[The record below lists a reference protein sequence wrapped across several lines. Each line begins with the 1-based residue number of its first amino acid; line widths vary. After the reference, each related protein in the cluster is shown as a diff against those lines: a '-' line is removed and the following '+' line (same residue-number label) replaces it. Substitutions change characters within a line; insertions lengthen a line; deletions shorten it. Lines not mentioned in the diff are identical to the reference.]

1 MVPPTLRRD
10 PPHPDSPS
18 RMAIGLSIGSSC
30 QTLKAA
36 LVEAA
41 GRGLRMRATV
51 RAAIRL
57 SPEESRGA
65 PRTLVRGGGAETS
78 VEALAQ
84 SRIELA
90 EWEVE
95 SIRRLC
101 EESAVSAAKVLVIGV
116 DDPGLWCMTKPRP
129 SCLSLGDAAR
139 VAEATGISVV
149 DAFAAR
155 DLAQGG
161 QGGPI
166 GALPL
171 WILLRHSRENRL
183 LVDLGRTTRL
193 SLLPGDSCP
202 LASSRILS
210 FDAGPGVALLDQ
222 LASKLTGGRHAF
234 DPGGRLAVQGRR
246 IAPLLDHWLADH
258 ALSRTLPCWHPRGIR
273 PDRFFNDA
281 VRMAVEANWSVQDML
296 CTATHLIA
304 ETVSRA
310 ARDRLPSDLSVD
322 RVVITGGGQHNGM
335 LLREIVA
342 RLDRIPL
349 SRASELGVLDE
360 ALEPACSAI
369 LALFH
374 LDQVPGNVGAVT
386 GAEIPRVLGR
396 LTPGCPQNWQ
406 RLLDHMTGAEPTLRP
421 LRSALR

>member
-1 MVPPTLRRD
+1 MASQTSRRD
-10 PPHPDSPS
+10 SPHPDSQS
-18 RMAIGLSIGSSC
+18 RTAIGLSIGSSC

-36 LVEAA
+36 LVEAT
-41 GRGLRMRATV
+41 GRGLRMQATV
-51 RAAIRL
+51 RAVVCL
-57 SPEESRGA
+57 PPEESRG
-65 PRTLVRGGGAETS
+65 TLQKLVRGGGTEAS
-78 VEALAQ
+78 VETLSQA
-84 SRIELA
+84 RIELA

-95 SIRRLC
+95 SVRRLC
-101 EESAVSAAKVLVIGV
+101 EESAVSAARALIVGI
-116 DDPGLWCMTKPRP
+116 DDPGVWCATKPRP
-129 SCLSLGDAAR
+129 TYLSLGDAAR

-171 WILLRHSRENRL
+171 WILLRHARENRL
-183 LVDLGRTTRL
+183 LVDLGRTTRV
-193 SLLPGDSCP
+193 SLLPGDSCS

-222 LASKLTGGRHAF
+222 LATRLTGGRHVF
-234 DPGGRLAVQGRR
+234 DPGGRFAVQGRR
-246 IAPLLDHWLADH
+246 IGPLFDHWLADH
-258 ALSRTLPCWHPRGIR
+258 AFSRTLPCWHPRGIR
-273 PDRFFNDA
+273 PDRFLNDA
-281 VRMAVEANWSVQDML
+281 VRMAVEENWSVQDML

-304 ETVSRA
+304 EAVSLA
-310 ARDRLPSDLSVD
+310 ARERLPSDLPLD
-322 RVVITGGGQHNGM
+322 RLVITGGGQHNGL
-335 LLREIVA
+335 LLREIGA

-349 SRASELGVLDE
+349 SRVSELGVVDE

-374 LDQVPGNVGAVT
+374 LDQTPGNVGSVT

-406 RLLDHMTGAEPTLRP
+406 RLVHQMTGVEATIRP